1 MIILEKNPENT
12 PPSRSRKGTISI
24 DGIIEQHEID
34 PDGIETSRRDIF
46 QNGYF
51 SVFDVLAGTCID
63 NHIGFDAHFDD
74 KLRTHVIDL
83 LNGEESWWYA
93 TIYHGGGRLEEPL
106 HRMDILPYR
115 DYMKIRVYKV
125 AKEKI
130 DEIYSVFKAELRR
143 LESNNGRVIVPE
155 VIIDAPNLRFANVE
169 VRGHALRNDMFQGE
183 VLTSMDIM
191 LSLADQGK
199 LSLDLGWVENF
210 GTAIVQSYWI
220 TKINEQK
227 AAGRTGFTYE
237 LGEKRFINE
246 KRVYRNN
253 RLHINPD
260 IRVIVCPE
268 YIHWDWTDLSR
279 QLLRPLAT

>member
-1 MIILEKNPENT
+1 MLEKDPENT
-12 PPSRSRKGTISI
+12 APSRSRKGTISI
-24 DGIIEQHEID
+24 DGIIEEYEID

-51 SVFDVLAGTCID
+51 SVFDVLAHTCID
-63 NHIGFDAHFDD
+63 NHIGFEAHFDH

-83 LNGEESWWYA
+83 LNGEENWWYA

-106 HRMDILPYR
+106 HRMDIFPYK

-130 DEIYSVFKAELRR
+130 DEIHSVFKAEARR

-155 VIIDAPNLRFANVE
+155 VIIDAPNLRFADVE
-169 VRGHALRNDMFQGE
+169 VRDHGLRNDMFQEE
-183 VLTSMDIM
+183 VLTSLDIM
-191 LSLADQGK
+191 LSLVDQGK
-199 LSLDLGWVENF
+199 LSLDLSWMENF

-220 TKINEQK
+220 TKINQQK
-227 AAGRTGFTYE
+227 AAGRIGFTYE

-246 KRVYRNN
+246 KRVYGNN

-260 IRVIVCPE
+260 IRVIIYPE

-279 QLLRPLAT
+279 YSLRPLVT